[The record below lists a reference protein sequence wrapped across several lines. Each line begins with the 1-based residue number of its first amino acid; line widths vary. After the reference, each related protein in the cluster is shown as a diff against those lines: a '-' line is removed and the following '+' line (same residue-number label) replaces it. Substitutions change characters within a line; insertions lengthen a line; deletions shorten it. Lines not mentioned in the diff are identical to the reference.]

1 MMPGQMYSMGF
12 VGIAVYLLTK
22 GQGLT
27 HSIILSLQAPSGH
40 GSVLLMVRG
49 NTGVQVGAEHFYWF
63 ACLANPRAILLRQK
77 CVFRHLRLMTRHGQ
91 RGHLSVSRASRRSA
105 SHPAPARSSDTRKQF
120 TWPRSIA
127 EKS

>member
-1 MMPGQMYSMGF
+1 MARAGMFQGQMYFMGF

-27 HSIILSLQAPSGH
+27 HSIILGVQAPSGH
-40 GSVLLMVRG
+40 GFVLLMVRG

-77 CVFRHLRLMTRHGQ
+77 WVFRHLRLLTRQCQ
-91 RGHLSVSRASRRSA
+91 RGHLSVSRASLTCEA
-105 SHPAPARSSDTRKQF
+105 
-120 TWPRSIA
+120 A
-127 EKS
+127 EMGRG